1 MMSKIIW
8 KTEEDDKL
16 EMIRSIR
23 ESECYPIINRGGLWY
38 DLLTK
43 AEKDELLQW
52 YQDWLDAPET
62 GIIPEKPSWLK

>member
-1 MMSKIIW
+1 MGKITWIS
-8 KTEEDDKL
+8 EDDAKL
-16 EMIRSIR
+16 VEIRSR
-23 ESECYPIINRGGLWY
+23 RKSECYPIINRGGLWY